1 MYIAK
6 RVGLLFLLPL
16 LSTAALSS
24 AQQQSPRSKPGG
36 SPIYLDVVVTRKS
49 GPPVSGLEQQDFTL
63 IDNKLPQTI
72 TSFRAL
78 GGTSG
83 RVEVLVVVDAVNVD
97 FEKVAYVRE
106 EIDKFLRADGGHL
119 AQPTTLAFFTD
130 QGIQVQEG
138 LSTDGNALSAALDKY
153 TVALRTIR
161 RDSQYSGADRF
172 NLSMQALRQ
181 IASRETQQ
189 PGRKMILWISP
200 GWPLLSS
207 PGDVELLD
215 SKEQQGLFS
224 NIVSFSTELLQA
236 RITLYSIDPLGAT
249 ESEFR
254 ANYYEEFVKGVKEPS
269 QVVPGNLALQVIA
282 RQSGGLALDFNN
294 DVAALLR
301 QCLADTQAYYEL
313 SFDAP
318 EADKRDEYHQLEVK
332 VAKPGLTA
340 RTRQGYYAQPAP
352 R

>member
-1 MYIAK
+1 MHIAK
-6 RVGLLFLLPL
+6 RSGLVFLLAL
-16 LSTAALSS
+16 LSTAALSNP
-24 AQQQSPRSKPGG
+24 QQSPRSKPSG

-78 GGTSG
+78 GGTAG

-97 FEKVAYVRE
+97 YEKVAYVRQ
-106 EIDKFLRADGGHL
+106 EIEKFLRADGGHL
-119 AQPTTLAFFTD
+119 PQPTALALFTD
-130 QGIQVQEG
+130 QGTQIQES
-138 LSTDGNALSAALDKY
+138 LTTDGNALSAALDKY
-153 TVALRTIR
+153 TVGLRTIR
-161 RDSQYSGADRF
+161 RTSQYGDADRF
-172 NLSMQALRQ
+172 NLSMQALREL
-181 IASRETQQ
+181 ASREAQR
-189 PGRKMILWISP
+189 PGRKIILWVSP
-200 GWPLLSS
+200 GWPLLSG
-207 PGDVELLD
+207 PGAVELLD
-215 SKEQQGLFS
+215 SKEQQELFA
-224 NIVSFSTELLQA
+224 NIVAFSTQLLQA
-236 RITLYSIDPLGAT
+236 RITLYSVDPLGAT
-249 ESEFR
+249 ESELR

-282 RQSGGLALDFNN
+282 TQSGGLALDFNN

-318 EADKRDEYHQLEVK
+318 EADKPNEYHQLEVK

-340 RTRQGYYAQPAP
+340 RTRRGYYAQPAP

>member
-1 MYIAK
+1 M
-6 RVGLLFLLPL
+6 
-16 LSTAALSS
+16 
-24 AQQQSPRSKPGG
+24 
-36 SPIYLDVVVTRKS
+36 YLDVVVTRKS

-78 GGTSG
+78 GGTAG

-97 FEKVAYVRE
+97 YEKVAYVRQ
-106 EIDKFLRADGGHL
+106 EIEKFLRADGGHL
-119 AQPTTLAFFTD
+119 PQPTALALFTD
-130 QGIQVQEG
+130 QGTQIQES
-138 LSTDGNALSAALDKY
+138 LTTDGNALSAALDKY
-153 TVALRTIR
+153 TVGLRTIR
-161 RDSQYSGADRF
+161 RTSQYADADRF
-172 NLSMQALRQ
+172 NLSMQALREL
-181 IASRETQQ
+181 ASREAQR
-189 PGRKMILWISP
+189 PGRKIILWVSP
-200 GWPLLSS
+200 GWPLLSG
-207 PGDVELLD
+207 PGAVELLD
-215 SKEQQGLFS
+215 SKEQQQLFA
-224 NIVSFSTELLQA
+224 NIVAFSTQLLQA

-249 ESEFR
+249 ESELR

-282 RQSGGLALDFNN
+282 TQSGGLALDFNN

-301 QCLADTQAYYEL
+301 QSLADTQAYYEL

-318 EADKRDEYHQLEVK
+318 EADKPNEYHQLEVK

-340 RTRQGYYAQPAP
+340 RTRRGYYAQPAP

>member
-1 MYIAK
+1 MHIA
-6 RVGLLFLLPL
+6 RRSGLVFLLSL
-16 LSTAALSS
+16 LSTAALSNPPQS
-24 AQQQSPRSKPGG
+24 ARSKPGG

-78 GGTSG
+78 GGAAG

-97 FEKVAYVRE
+97 YQKVAYVRQQIE
-106 EIDKFLRADGGHL
+106 KFLRADGGHL
-119 AQPTTLAFFTD
+119 PQPTALAFFTD
-130 QGIQVQEG
+130 QGTQIQEG
-138 LSTDGNALSAALDKY
+138 LTTDGNALSAALDKY
-153 TVALRTIR
+153 TVGLRTIR
-161 RDSQYSGADRF
+161 RTSQYGGADRF
-172 NLSMQALRQ
+172 NLSMQALRAL
-181 IASRETQQ
+181 ASRQAQ
-189 PGRKMILWISP
+189 RPGRKIILWVSP
-200 GWPLLSS
+200 GWPLLSG

-215 SKEQQGLFS
+215 SKEQQELFA
-224 NIVSFSTELLQA
+224 NIVAFSTQLLQA

-249 ESEFR
+249 ENELR
-254 ANYYEEFVKGVKEPS
+254 ANYYEEFVKGVKESS
-269 QVVPGNLALQVIA
+269 QVVAGNLALQVIA
-282 RQSGGLALDFNN
+282 TQSGGLVLDFNN

-318 EADKRDEYHQLEVK
+318 EGDKRDEYHQLEIK

>member
-1 MYIAK
+1 MHIAK
-6 RVGLLFLLPL
+6 RSGLVFLLAL
-16 LSTAALSS
+16 LSTAALSNP
-24 AQQQSPRSKPGG
+24 QQSPRSKPGG
-36 SPIYLDVVVTRKS
+36 SPMYLDVVVTRKS

-78 GGTSG
+78 GGTAG

-97 FEKVAYVRE
+97 YEKVAYVRQ
-106 EIDKFLRADGGHL
+106 EIEKFLRADGGHL
-119 AQPTTLAFFTD
+119 PQPTALALFTD
-130 QGIQVQEG
+130 QGTQIQES
-138 LSTDGNALSAALDKY
+138 LTTDGNALSAALDKY
-153 TVALRTIR
+153 TVGLRTIR
-161 RDSQYSGADRF
+161 RTSQYADADRF
-172 NLSMQALRQ
+172 NLSMQALREL
-181 IASRETQQ
+181 ASREAQR
-189 PGRKMILWISP
+189 PGRKIILWVSP
-200 GWPLLSS
+200 GWPLLSG
-207 PGDVELLD
+207 PGAVELLD
-215 SKEQQGLFS
+215 SKEQQQLFA
-224 NIVSFSTELLQA
+224 NIVAFSTQLLQA

-249 ESEFR
+249 ESELR

-282 RQSGGLALDFNN
+282 TQSGGLALDFNN

-301 QCLADTQAYYEL
+301 QSLADTQAYSEL

-318 EADKRDEYHQLEVK
+318 EADKPNEYHQLEVK

-340 RTRQGYYAQPAP
+340 RTRRGYYAQPAP

>member
-1 MYIAK
+1 MHIAK
-6 RVGLLFLLPL
+6 RSGLVFLLAL
-16 LSTAALSS
+16 LSTAALSNP
-24 AQQQSPRSKPGG
+24 QQSPRSKPGG

-78 GGTSG
+78 GGTAG

-97 FEKVAYVRE
+97 YEKVAYVRQ
-106 EIDKFLRADGGHL
+106 EIEKFLRADGGHL
-119 AQPTTLAFFTD
+119 PQPTALAFFTD
-130 QGIQVQEG
+130 QGTQIQED
-138 LSTDGNALSAALDKY
+138 LTTDGNALSTALDKY
-153 TVALRTIR
+153 TVGLRTIR
-161 RDSQYSGADRF
+161 RTSQYAGADRF
-172 NLSMQALRQ
+172 NLSMQALREL
-181 IASRETQQ
+181 ATREAQR
-189 PGRKMILWISP
+189 PGRKIILWVSP
-200 GWPLLSS
+200 GWPLLSG
-207 PGDVELLD
+207 PGAVELLD
-215 SKEQQGLFS
+215 SKEQQELFA
-224 NIVSFSTELLQA
+224 NIVTFSTQLLQA
-236 RITLYSIDPLGAT
+236 RITLYGVDPLGAT
-249 ESEFR
+249 ESELR

-282 RQSGGLALDFNN
+282 TQSGGLALDFNN
-294 DVAALLR
+294 DVAAMLR

-318 EADKRDEYHQLEVK
+318 EADKPDEYHQLEVK

-340 RTRQGYYAQPAP
+340 RTRRGYYAQPAP

>member
-1 MYIAK
+1 MHIAK
-6 RVGLLFLLPL
+6 RSSLIFLLSL
-16 LSTAALSS
+16 LSTAAFSNP
-24 AQQQSPRSKPGG
+24 QQSPRSTPGG

-78 GGTSG
+78 GGTAG

-97 FEKVAYVRE
+97 YEKVAYVRLQIE
-106 EIDKFLRADGGHL
+106 KFLRADEGHL
-119 AQPTTLAFFTD
+119 PQPTALAVFTD
-130 QGIQVQEG
+130 QGTQIQES
-138 LSTDGNALSAALDKY
+138 LTTDGNALSAALDKY
-153 TVALRTIR
+153 TVGLRTIR
-161 RDSQYSGADRF
+161 RTSQYGGADRF
-172 NLSMQALRQ
+172 NLSMQALREL
-181 IASRETQQ
+181 ASREAQR
-189 PGRKMILWISP
+189 PGRKIILWVSP
-200 GWPLLSS
+200 GWPLLSG
-207 PGDVELLD
+207 PRAVEFLD
-215 SKEQQGLFS
+215 SKQQQELFA
-224 NIVSFSTELLQA
+224 NIVAFSTQLLQA

-249 ESEFR
+249 ENELR

-269 QVVPGNLALQVIA
+269 QVVPGNLALQVMA
-282 RQSGGLALDFNN
+282 TQSGGLALDFNN

-340 RTRQGYYAQPAP
+340 RTRRGYYAQPAP

>member
-1 MYIAK
+1 MHIAK
-6 RVGLLFLLPL
+6 RSGLVFLLAL
-16 LSTAALSS
+16 LSTAALSNP
-24 AQQQSPRSKPGG
+24 QQSPRSKPGG

-78 GGTSG
+78 GGTAG

-97 FEKVAYVRE
+97 YEKVAYVRQ
-106 EIDKFLRADGGHL
+106 EIEKFLRADGGHL
-119 AQPTTLAFFTD
+119 PQPTALAFFTD
-130 QGIQVQEG
+130 QGTQIQEG
-138 LSTDGNALSAALDKY
+138 LTTDGNALSTALDKY
-153 TVALRTIR
+153 TVGLRTIR
-161 RDSQYSGADRF
+161 RTSQYAGADRF
-172 NLSMQALRQ
+172 NLSMQALREL
-181 IASRETQQ
+181 ATREAQR
-189 PGRKMILWISP
+189 PGRKIILWVSP
-200 GWPLLSS
+200 GWPLLSG
-207 PGDVELLD
+207 PGAVELLD
-215 SKEQQGLFS
+215 SKEQQELFA
-224 NIVSFSTELLQA
+224 NIVTFSTQLLQA
-236 RITLYSIDPLGAT
+236 RITLYGVDPLGAT
-249 ESEFR
+249 ESELR

-282 RQSGGLALDFNN
+282 TQSGGLALDFNN
-294 DVAALLR
+294 DVAAMLR

-318 EADKRDEYHQLEVK
+318 EADKPDEYHQLEVK

-340 RTRQGYYAQPAP
+340 RTRRGYYAQPAP

>member
-1 MYIAK
+1 MHIAK
-6 RVGLLFLLPL
+6 RSGLVFLLAL
-16 LSTAALSS
+16 LSTAALSNP
-24 AQQQSPRSKPGG
+24 QQSPRSKPGG
-36 SPIYLDVVVTRKS
+36 SPMYLDVVVTRKS

-78 GGTSG
+78 GGTAG

-97 FEKVAYVRE
+97 YEKVAYVRQ
-106 EIDKFLRADGGHL
+106 EIEKFLRADGGHL
-119 AQPTTLAFFTD
+119 PQPTALALFTD
-130 QGIQVQEG
+130 QGTQIQES
-138 LSTDGNALSAALDKY
+138 LTTDGNALSAALDKY
-153 TVALRTIR
+153 TVGLRTIR
-161 RDSQYSGADRF
+161 RTSQYADADRF
-172 NLSMQALRQ
+172 NLSMQALREL
-181 IASRETQQ
+181 ASREAQR
-189 PGRKMILWISP
+189 PGRKIILWVSP
-200 GWPLLSS
+200 GWPLLSG
-207 PGDVELLD
+207 PGAVELLD
-215 SKEQQGLFS
+215 SKEQQQLFA
-224 NIVSFSTELLQA
+224 NIVAFSTQLLQA

-249 ESEFR
+249 ESELR

-282 RQSGGLALDFNN
+282 TQSGGLALDFNN

-301 QCLADTQAYYEL
+301 QSLADTQAYYEL

-318 EADKRDEYHQLEVK
+318 EADKPNEYHQLEVK

-340 RTRQGYYAQPAP
+340 RTRRGYYAQPAP

>member
-1 MYIAK
+1 MHIAK
-6 RVGLLFLLPL
+6 RSGLVFLLAL
-16 LSTAALSS
+16 LSTAALSNP
-24 AQQQSPRSKPGG
+24 QQSPRSKPGG

-78 GGTSG
+78 GGTAG

-97 FEKVAYVRE
+97 YEKVAYVRQ
-106 EIDKFLRADGGHL
+106 EIEKFLRADGGHL
-119 AQPTTLAFFTD
+119 PQPTALAFFTD
-130 QGIQVQEG
+130 QGTQIQEG
-138 LSTDGNALSAALDKY
+138 LTTDGNALSTALDKY
-153 TVALRTIR
+153 AVGLRTIR
-161 RDSQYSGADRF
+161 RTSQYAGADRF
-172 NLSMQALRQ
+172 NLSMQALREL
-181 IASRETQQ
+181 ATREAQR
-189 PGRKMILWISP
+189 PGRKIILWVSP
-200 GWPLLSS
+200 GWPLLSG
-207 PGDVELLD
+207 PGAVELLD
-215 SKEQQGLFS
+215 SKEQQELFA
-224 NIVSFSTELLQA
+224 NIVTFSTQLLQA
-236 RITLYSIDPLGAT
+236 RITLYGVDPLGAT
-249 ESEFR
+249 ESELR

-282 RQSGGLALDFNN
+282 TQSGGLALDFNN
-294 DVAALLR
+294 DVAAMLR

-318 EADKRDEYHQLEVK
+318 EADKPDEYHQLEVK

-340 RTRQGYYAQPAP
+340 RTRRGYYAQPAP

>member
-1 MYIAK
+1 MHIAK
-6 RVGLLFLLPL
+6 RSGLVFLLAL
-16 LSTAALSS
+16 LSTAALSNP
-24 AQQQSPRSKPGG
+24 QQSPRSKPGG
-36 SPIYLDVVVTRKS
+36 SPMYLDVVVTRKS

-78 GGTSG
+78 GGTAG

-97 FEKVAYVRE
+97 YEKVAYVRQ
-106 EIDKFLRADGGHL
+106 EIEKFLRADGGHL
-119 AQPTTLAFFTD
+119 PQPTALALFTD
-130 QGIQVQEG
+130 QGTQIQES
-138 LSTDGNALSAALDKY
+138 LTTDGNALSAALDKY
-153 TVALRTIR
+153 TVGLRTIR
-161 RDSQYSGADRF
+161 RTSQYADADRF
-172 NLSMQALRQ
+172 NLSMQSLREL
-181 IASRETQQ
+181 ASREAQR
-189 PGRKMILWISP
+189 PGRKIILWVSP
-200 GWPLLSS
+200 GWPLLSG
-207 PGDVELLD
+207 PGAVELLD
-215 SKEQQGLFS
+215 SKEQQQLFA
-224 NIVSFSTELLQA
+224 NIVAFSTQLLQA

-249 ESEFR
+249 ESELR

-282 RQSGGLALDFNN
+282 TQSGGLALDFNN

-301 QCLADTQAYYEL
+301 QSLADTQAYYEL

-318 EADKRDEYHQLEVK
+318 EADKPNEYHQLEVK

-340 RTRQGYYAQPAP
+340 RTRRGYYAQPAP